1 MKWVWELPTPMTRS
15 HTFEAFATLP
25 YSFIVCDILCT
36 KFVAHG
42 DTVLVCKVQY
52 AFGLKW
58 NTRNTWLS
66 PICRYHGNIATLCS
80 MLLAAYATQR
90 TAESQL
96 VCNVH
101 VPWLVAGGY
110 PGIEVVYWRQ
120 TIQRKMSNKIKY
132 ARSKS
137 INYCSGYLPWICC
150 VTSPNSSEK
159 KFQIYYYF
167 PANAHHIHTQ
177 PNYGQ
182 VEPSIEHL
190 YLHIAFSKLHFEKSI
205 LSLLFLLWRSMNISP
220 LLTFID
226 SI

>member
-1 MKWVWELPTPMTRS
+1 MNAHSAVGVSIHRSLRVALPILSSIVCSRTTTCIANELTAIRASARTMKWVWELPTRMTRS
-15 HTFEAFATLP
+15 HTFEAFATIP

-58 NTRNTWLS
+58 NTRYTWLS
-66 PICRYHGNIATLCS
+66 PVCRCHGHIATLCS
-80 MLLAAYATQR
+80 MLLAAYATHR

-110 PGIEVVYWRQ
+110 LGIEVVYWRR

-132 ARSKS
+132 ARS
-137 INYCSGYLPWICC
+137 
-150 VTSPNSSEK
+150 
-159 KFQIYYYF
+159 
-167 PANAHHIHTQ
+167 
-177 PNYGQ
+177 
-182 VEPSIEHL
+182 
-190 YLHIAFSKLHFEKSI
+190 
-205 LSLLFLLWRSMNISP
+205 
-220 LLTFID
+220 
-226 SI
+226 